1 MIAGILAGLLSLALS
16 QAWFRDQPQSMDT
29 ATVTTL
35 PCVSY
40 APFRRPGS
48 TPLAPGG
55 AVSAAQIEED
65 LARLKTL
72 TNCVR
77 TYGVAQGLDAVPGV
91 ARKLGMRVRQGV
103 WLGRDDAANRVE
115 IERAL
120 ALAHDFHDV
129 IDVLIVGNEV
139 LLRRDLNVE
148 QLTAYLRQVKSRT
161 DIKVTYADVWEF
173 WQRHALL
180 QYEVDWVTVHVLP
193 YWEDEPVA
201 ANVAADHV
209 FKIAHDI
216 QKLFAGKPIWVGET
230 GWPAAGRQR
239 AGARPG
245 VFEQT
250 LLVRQLA
257 SRATAEGVS
266 LNIIEAFDQPWKRAL
281 EGAMGGAWGLFVAD
295 GTRRVNLSGD
305 VMEGRD
311 ERPVFVGASLGFLF
325 ALITLCI
332 SALIGKQTRQRASL
346 IAANLTAG
354 IGAALIGVAVAL
366 HSAFILLWSRTSRES
381 INAYAIAAIVLAA
394 TIVMLCVL
402 SGEPTQSIQRARRV
416 ARSFAW
422 AHMTLLFVAASW
434 ALILVADPRYRGF
447 PIALFALPAA
457 LSACFVLF
465 LERVDAHR
473 YLHHESLFL
482 SCALMLATAVMVIQ
496 EGVANTE
503 ALALA
508 GCWVLLAAPSI
519 VDAMTRSGER
529 QSREQ

>member
-1 MIAGILAGLLSLALS
+1 
-16 QAWFRDQPQSMDT
+16 
-29 ATVTTL
+29 
-35 PCVSY
+35 
-40 APFRRPGS
+40 
-48 TPLAPGG
+48 
-55 AVSAAQIEED
+55 
-65 LARLKTL
+65 
-72 TNCVR
+72 
-77 TYGVAQGLDAVPGV
+77 
-91 ARKLGMRVRQGV
+91 
-103 WLGRDDAANRVE
+103 
-115 IERAL
+115 
-120 ALAHDFHDV
+120 
-129 IDVLIVGNEV
+129 
-139 LLRRDLNVE
+139 
-148 QLTAYLRQVKSRT
+148 
-161 DIKVTYADVWEF
+161 
-173 WQRHALL
+173 
-180 QYEVDWVTVHVLP
+180 
-193 YWEDEPVA
+193 
-201 ANVAADHV
+201 
-209 FKIAHDI
+209 
-216 QKLFAGKPIWVGET
+216 
-230 GWPAAGRQR
+230 
-239 AGARPG
+239 
-245 VFEQT
+245 
-250 LLVRQLA
+250 
-257 SRATAEGVS
+257 
-266 LNIIEAFDQPWKRAL
+266 
-281 EGAMGGAWGLFVAD
+281 
-295 GTRRVNLSGD
+295 
-305 VMEGRD
+305 MEGRD
-311 ERPVFVGASLGFLF
+311 GRPVFVGASLGFLF

-482 SCALMLATAVMVIQ
+482 SWALMLATAVMVIQ

-519 VDAMTRSGER
+519 VDAMTRSRES
-529 QSREQ
+529 QSREE